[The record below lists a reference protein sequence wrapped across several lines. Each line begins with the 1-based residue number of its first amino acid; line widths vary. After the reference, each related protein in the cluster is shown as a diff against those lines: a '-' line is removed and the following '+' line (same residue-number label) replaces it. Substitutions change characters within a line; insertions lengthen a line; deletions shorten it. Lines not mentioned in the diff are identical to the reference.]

1 MYKAF
6 AQYLDE
12 FKYQAPQPLNISI
25 KDKTDGTGNNII
37 SQRIKYS
44 AKDECTD
51 ISDFNTD
58 NAPAYLK
65 EYLTWSHGGKKEIY
79 KISKERALNY
89 FEKNSSSSSTL
100 FFTLTTPTKATVYN
114 SHYIWYCTGV
124 SAKNVSNILL
134 TKVKNDKQ
142 EAVFKQPLKL
152 SKKRLGEICVF
163 SDSFLLSK

>member
-25 KDKTDGTGNNII
+25 KDKTDGTGNNVI

-65 EYLTWSHGGKKEIY
+65 EYLTWSHGGKKKIY

-100 FFTLTTPTKATVYN
+100 FLHWQRPQRQRFIIHIIFDIVP
-114 SHYIWYCTGV
+114 V
-124 SAKNVSNILL
+124 SLQRMYQIFFWLR
-134 TKVKNDKQ
+134 
-142 EAVFKQPLKL
+142 LKMI
-152 SKKRLGEICVF
+152 SKKLY
-163 SDSFLLSK
+163 LSNH